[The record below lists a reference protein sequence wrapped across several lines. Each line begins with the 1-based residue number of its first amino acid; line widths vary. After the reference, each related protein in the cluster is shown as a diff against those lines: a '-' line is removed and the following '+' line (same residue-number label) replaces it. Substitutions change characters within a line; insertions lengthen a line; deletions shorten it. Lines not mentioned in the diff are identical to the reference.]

1 MKTKLL
7 STITEKEEVPEL
19 QNKVGPP
26 LIYSITTSIFKDC
39 QL

>member
-7 STITEKEEVPEL
+7 STITEKEEVTVL
-19 QNKVGPP
+19 QNRVGPP
-26 LIYSITTSIFKDC
+26 LIYSITTSVFKDS